1 MSNHKRNAI
10 IIILV
15 TNAILISLLEF
26 FIFIPLPI
34 PGIKLGLANI
44 ITLLAIV
51 FLNFRY
57 VLNVVVIR
65 CLVVAV
71 LTRGVL
77 TLAFSL
83 TGGILSAIVMAI
95 LYKKFSSLFSIKGI
109 SITGAIV
116 HNTTQITVASFI
128 LGQVVIFYYL
138 PILLV
143 SAVITG
149 YITGSIG
156 ERVIYEMEEK
166 GVLANR

>member
-1 MSNHKRNAI
+1 MNRHKRNAL

-26 FIFIPLPI
+26 FVFIPLPI

-44 ITLLAIV
+44 ITLMAIF
-51 FLNFRY
+51 FLDFRY
-57 VLNVVVIR
+57 VINVVVIR

-83 TGGILSAIVMAI
+83 TGGILSAIVMAV
-95 LYKKFSSLFSIKGI
+95 LYKKFSAHFSIKGI
-109 SITGAIV
+109 SIAGAIV
-116 HNTTQITVASFI
+116 HNTAQITVAAFLI
-128 LGQVVIFYYL
+128 GQVVIFYYL

-143 SAVITG
+143 SAVVTG
-149 YITGSIG
+149 WITGSIG
-156 ERVIYEMEEK
+156 ERVIYEIK
-166 GVLANR
+166 HKQVLAS

>member
-1 MSNHKRNAI
+1 MSKHKRNAI
-10 IIILV
+10 IVILV

-26 FIFIPLPI
+26 FVFIPLPI

-57 VLNVVVIR
+57 VINVVVIR

-83 TGGILSAIVMAI
+83 TGGVLSAIVMAI
-95 LYKKFSSLFSIKGI
+95 LYKRFRRFFSIKGI
-109 SITGAIV
+109 SIAGALV
-116 HNTTQITVASFI
+116 HNTTQITVAAFV
-128 LGQVVIFYYL
+128 LGQIVIFYYL
-138 PILLV
+138 PILLI
-143 SAVITG
+143 SAVVTG

-156 ERVIYEMEEK
+156 ERVIDEMEEQ